1 MLTKKPSQL
10 PASGAEEAMGGI
22 GTGFL
27 VTFSACVGSL
37 DDGRS

>member
-1 MLTKKPSQL
+1 MLMKKPSQL
-10 PASGAEEAMGGI
+10 PISGVEEAIGSI

-27 VTFSACVGSL
+27 VTFSVCVGSL